1 MDIMRGTDTHSVSP
15 AAMIPTDV
23 HQHLWSETLLGL
35 LAARTRPPLLRRAGS
50 EWVLRIDGEPE
61 VAVELTAHD
70 PEARARSLRD
80 AGIDRALVCASSPL
94 GIEALPPED
103 AAPLL
108 DAHND
113 DSLALGEPFGAW
125 GAVALGLADAGAD
138 GVDRLLDR
146 GAVGICLPAAA
157 LTGRTGLARCAQVL
171 DRLER
176 RSAPLLVHPGPAP
189 WGARPRGADD
199 VPEWWPAVTDYVAQ
213 MSAAWHTFVAW
224 GRPAHPELRVVFAM
238 LAGGAP
244 LHLERLDARGGPVD
258 AAHDPGLFYDTSSY
272 GARAIDAMVRSVGI
286 DQLVHA
292 SDCPVISRPG
302 TPPLGQAAEVAM
314 RVTNPARLLG
324 EPVPAEARR
333 PAVAA

>member
-1 MDIMRGTDTHSVSP
+1 
-15 AAMIPTDV
+15 MIETDV

-35 LAARTRPPLLRRAGS
+35 LAARTRPPLLRRVGR
-50 EWVLRIDGEPE
+50 EWALRIDGEPE
-61 VAVELTAHD
+61 ATVELAAHD
-70 PEARARSLRD
+70 PEIRARDVRD
-80 AGIDRALVCASSPL
+80 AGIERALVCASSPL
-94 GIEALPPED
+94 GIEALPPEE

-108 DAHND
+108 EAHND
-113 DSLALGEPFGAW
+113 DTLALGEPFTAW
-125 GAVALGLADAGAD
+125 GALALGHADAGAA

-146 GAVGICLPAAA
+146 GAVGISLPALA
-157 LTGRTGLARCAQVL
+157 LATRTGLARCAQVL

-189 WGARPRGADD
+189 WGARLRGADD
-199 VPEWWPAVTDYVAQ
+199 VPEWWPALTDYVAQ
-213 MSAAWHTFVAW
+213 MNAAWHAFVAW

-244 LHLERLDARGGPVD
+244 LHLERLDARAGPVD
-258 AAHDPGLFYDTSSY
+258 AAHDPGVFYDTSSY
-272 GARAIDAMVRSVGI
+272 GPRAIDAMVRSVGI

-292 SDCPVISRPG
+292 SDSPVIGRRG
-302 TPPLGQAAEVAM
+302 APPLGRAAEAAM

-324 EPVPAEARR
+324 EHAGTEARR

>member
-1 MDIMRGTDTHSVSP
+1 
-15 AAMIPTDV
+15 MIEIDV

-35 LAARTRPPLLRRAGS
+35 LASRARPPLLRRVGR
-50 EWVLRIDGEPE
+50 EWAVQIDGEPE
-61 VAVELTAHD
+61 VTVELAAHD
-70 PEARARSLRD
+70 PEARARALRD
-80 AGIDRALVCASSPL
+80 SGIDRALVCASSPL
-94 GIEALPPED
+94 GIEALPPEE

-113 DSLALGEPFGAW
+113 DTLALGEPFGAW
-125 GAVALGLADAGAD
+125 GAVALGLADAGAG
-138 GVDRLLDR
+138 GVERLLDR
-146 GAVGICLPAAA
+146 GAAGICLPAAA
-157 LTGRTGLARCAQVL
+157 LATRTGLARCAPVL

-189 WGARPRGADD
+189 WGARSRGADD
-199 VPEWWPAVTDYVAQ
+199 VPGWWPALTGYVAQ
-213 MSAAWHTFVAW
+213 MTAAWHAFVAW

-258 AAHDPGLFYDTSSY
+258 GAHDPGLFYDISSY
-272 GARAIDAMVRSVGI
+272 GVRAIDAMVRSVGI
-286 DQLVHA
+286 DQLVHG
-292 SDCPVISRPG
+292 SDSPVIARRG
-302 TPPLGQAAEVAM
+302 APPLGHAAEAAM

-324 EPVPAEARR
+324 EPVRAQDRR